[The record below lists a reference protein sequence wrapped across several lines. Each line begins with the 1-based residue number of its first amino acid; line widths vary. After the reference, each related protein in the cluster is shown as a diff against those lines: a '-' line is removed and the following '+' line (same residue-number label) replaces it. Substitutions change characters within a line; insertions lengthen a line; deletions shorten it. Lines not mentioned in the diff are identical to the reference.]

1 MSDAPEFVGLCSCGQ
16 PVDTKHGK
24 HCARC
29 RLAAWSQMGRM
40 NARPKPTCAR
50 CGQPVK
56 RHSRVYCS
64 NTCSANAR
72 PIQHSHYRN
81 GATAG
86 HIAVASRALGKRL
99 PYGAQVHH
107 MDGNKQNNI
116 NSNLVIC
123 QDAKYHKLLHVR
135 ARVLRAGG
143 NPNSQRICPTCKE
156 LGPIT
161 KRSLAVSDNRCR
173 KCANEN
179 AKLRQRLYRA
189 RRMAHVA

>member
-1 MSDAPEFVGLCSCGQ
+1 
-16 PVDTKHGK
+16 
-24 HCARC
+24 
-29 RLAAWSQMGRM
+29 
-40 NARPKPTCAR
+40 
-50 CGQPVK
+50 
-56 RHSRVYCS
+56 
-64 NTCSANAR
+64 
-72 PIQHSHYRN
+72 
-81 GATAG
+81 
-86 HIAVASRALGKRL
+86 
-99 PYGAQVHH
+99 